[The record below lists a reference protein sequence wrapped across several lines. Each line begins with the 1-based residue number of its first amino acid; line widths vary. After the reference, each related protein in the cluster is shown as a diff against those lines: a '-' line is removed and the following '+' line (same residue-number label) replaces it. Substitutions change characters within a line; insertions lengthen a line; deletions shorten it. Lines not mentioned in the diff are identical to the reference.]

1 MVIFSFSEAA
11 FSSFSIYIYTLIL
24 QIYVYPYDSTA
35 FRRCFLLPDGCR
47 TEKADSAV
55 FAVGSSLN
63 NRYFENFYY
72 YFCLYNQI
80 YKMFLISFQ

>member
-1 MVIFSFSEAA
+1 MYIPTTVLHSVAA
-11 FSSFSIYIYTLIL
+11 F
-24 QIYVYPYDSTA
+24 
-35 FRRCFLLPDGCR
+35 CCR